1 MNLYEFI
8 QPSDSITFYSE
19 DDDVAFAATM
29 IVGNAHCFANRV
41 GEDGKK
47 TAVEGTS
54 IYIGKVPDEIIERLK
69 RLLDTRKD
77 EIFAA
82 FKTFAVCSPGCRKE
96 YDVYTENSTNEER
109 WKEWDDR
116 KRTSMTNWC
125 GYARS
130 LKPCD
135 EQEGGSHA

>member
-8 QPSDSITFYSE
+8 QPSDSITFYAE

-47 TAVEGTS
+47 TAVDGTS
-54 IYIGKVPDEIIERLK
+54 FYIGKVPDKIIERLK
-69 RLLDTRKD
+69 HLLDTRKAD
-77 EIFAA
+77 IFSA
-82 FKTFAVCSPGCRKE
+82 FKTFAVCSPECRKE
-96 YDVYTENSTNEER
+96 YDVYTEDSTNEER

-116 KRTSMTNWC
+116 KRTSMTDWC

-130 LKPCD
+130 LKPRD
-135 EQEGGSHA
+135 EQEGGDHA

>member
-8 QPSDSITFYSE
+8 QPSDSITFYAE
-19 DDDVAFAATM
+19 DDDVAFAATI
-29 IVGNAHCFANRV
+29 IVGNAHCFANRI
-41 GEDGKK
+41 GEDGKT

-54 IYIGKVPDEIIERLK
+54 LYIGKVPDEIIERLK
-69 RLLDTRKD
+69 HLLETRAA

-125 GYARS
+125 GYARG
-130 LKPCD
+130 LKPRN
-135 EQEGGSHA
+135 EQEGGDHA

>member
-1 MNLYEFI
+1 MSLYRFI
-8 QPSDSITFYSE
+8 QPSDDITFYAE
-19 DDDVAFAATM
+19 DDDIAFAATM

-41 GEDGKK
+41 GEDGKE
-47 TAVEGTS
+47 TAVEGTAL
-54 IYIGKVPDEIIERLK
+54 YLGKVPDEIIERLE
-69 RLLDTRKD
+69 RLLDTRKA

-130 LKPCD
+130 LKPRD
-135 EQEGGSHA
+135 EQEGGDHA

>member
-1 MNLYEFI
+1 MNLYRFI
-8 QPSDSITFYSE
+8 QPSDDITFYAA

-29 IVGNAHCFANRV
+29 IIGKGHCFAKRIRDDG
-41 GEDGKK
+41 GEAD
-47 TAVEGTS
+47 VEGMAF
-54 IYIGKVPDEIIERLK
+54 YIGKIPDEIIGRLK
-69 RLLDTRKD
+69 RLLDTRKA

-82 FKTFAVCSPGCRKE
+82 FRTFAVCSPWCRTE

-109 WKEWDDR
+109 WREWDDR

-130 LKPCD
+130 LKPRD
-135 EQEGGSHA
+135 KQEGGEPC